1 MATPVTDSQ
10 GRRHYRRGWIYVLM
24 ITLVM
29 INYMDRSALSVVA
42 KTIAGEFKLSPVE
55 MGYLFSSF
63 LWSYV
68 IFLLP
73 IGIMLDRFSSRTIN
87 SYGIALWSLA
97 IAATAGVWSFSTL
110 ILTRLVMGAGEATSI
125 PSCGRIVR
133 EWMPARERG
142 MASTIYSAGSFI
154 GPAIGAVLVAGV
166 TSAWGW
172 RAAFILLGAVGFVW
186 LVCNLIWF
194 DRPERVTWLSPEE
207 RRLIIAERGARADE
221 DIAARGRPGAVLD
234 LLRSPAMWGA
244 MIAQAAGIYTLYL
257 LLFWLP
263 SYLQTTKQLSLMT
276 TGLYTAIPWAIAVPV
291 SIGLGILSDRLLDR
305 EALLLGKRRLSVVG
319 CVLLSAVVLFVPFA
333 TGTGVIIAL
342 FAASLSGINA
352 AISLN
357 IALVTDLVQ
366 RPRDVGKAI
375 SLTILSGNVC
385 GLLAPIVT
393 GYVVAGLGAYDWAF
407 GIAGILL
414 LIGAIAV
421 GTMTRRV
428 ILRAD
433 DSLPLKERMAT
444 T

>member
-1 MATPVTDSQ
+1 MANPMTDRPGPRQ
-10 GRRHYRRGWIYVLM
+10 YRRAWVYVLM
-24 ITLVM
+24 LTLVG
-29 INYMDRSALSVVA
+29 INYMDRAALSVVA
-42 KTIAGEFKLSPVE
+42 KTIAGEFGLSPVQ

-63 LWSYV
+63 LWTYV
-68 IFLLP
+68 ICLLP

-87 SYGIALWSLA
+87 ACGITLWSLA
-97 IAATAGVWSFSTL
+97 IAATAAVGSFGTL

-142 MASTIYSAGSFI
+142 MASTIYSAGSFV

-172 RAAFILLGAVGFVW
+172 RPAFILLGGVGFIW
-186 LVCNLIWF
+186 LAANLLWF
-194 DRPERVTWLSPEE
+194 DRPEKVSWLSEEE
-207 RRLIIAERGARADE
+207 RRLILAERGSRANE
-221 DIAARGRPGAVLD
+221 DIAARGSPGALLD

-244 MIAQAAGIYTLYL
+244 MIAQASGIYTLYL

-263 SYLQTTKQLSLMT
+263 SYLQTTKHLSLMA
-276 TGLYTAIPWAIAVPV
+276 TGLYTAVPWAIAVPV
-291 SIGLGILSDRLLDR
+291 SIGLGVLSDRLLNRD
-305 EALLLGKRRLSVVG
+305 ALLLGRRRLSVVG

-333 TGTGVIIAL
+333 SSTGVILFL
-342 FAASLSGINA
+342 FAAALSGINA

-357 IALVTDLVQ
+357 VALVTDLVQ

-393 GYVVAGLGAYDWAF
+393 GYVVQGLGAYDWAF

-414 LIGAIAV
+414 LIGALAV

-428 ILRAD
+428 ILPAD
-433 DSLPLKERMAT
+433 EPLPAGRMAT

>member
-1 MATPVTDSQ
+1 MGTALS
-10 GRRHYRRGWIYVLM
+10 GKEASRGYRRGWIFVLM
-24 ITLVM
+24 ITLVT
-29 INYMDRSALSVVA
+29 INYMDRAALAVVA
-42 KTIAGEFKLSPVE
+42 KPIAAEFKLSPVE

-68 IFLLP
+68 ICLLP

-87 SYGIALWSLA
+87 SCGIALWSLA
-97 IAATAGVWSFSTL
+97 MAATAGVWSFSSL
-110 ILTRLVMGAGEATSI
+110 IFIRLVMGAGEATSI

-133 EWMPARERG
+133 EWMPASERG
-142 MASTIYSAGSFI
+142 VASTIYSAGSFI

-166 TSAWGW
+166 SSAWGW
-172 RAAFILLGAVGFVW
+172 RAAFILLGALGFVW

-194 DRPERVTWLSPEE
+194 DRPEKVRWLSAEE
-207 RRLIIAERGARADE
+207 RRKIIAERGARADE
-221 DIAARGRPGAVLD
+221 DIAARGNAGAMLD

-244 MIAQAAGIYTLYL
+244 MIAQATGIYALYL

-263 SYLQTTKQLSLMT
+263 SYLQTTKHLTLMA
-276 TGLYTAIPWAIAVPV
+276 TGLYTAVPWAIAMPV
-291 SIGLGILSDRLLDR
+291 SIGLGVLSDRLLKGD
-305 EALLLGKRRLSVVG
+305 ALLHGQRRLSVVG

-333 TGTGVIIAL
+333 SSTGVILAL

-357 IALVTDLVQ
+357 VALVTDLVQ

-375 SLTILSGNVC
+375 SLTILSGNLC

-393 GYVVAGLGAYDWAF
+393 GYVVQGLGGYEWAF
-407 GIAGILL
+407 VIAGVLL
-414 LIGAIAV
+414 LIGALAV

-428 ILRAD
+428 ILPAD
-433 DSLPLKERMAT
+433 DGLPVGRMAT